1 MKKKK
6 KKIISP
12 HIFVA
17 MIALILALTILSR
30 ALPDGTMRL
39 SVGDS
44 GIGEKAIA
52 LTFDDGPCGNTEEL
66 LDGLAEYNAKVT
78 FFVLGKNVEKYPIV
92 VRRAYDEGHLIGN
105 HTYDHPRL
113 TLLSPQS
120 AKENIQKSSDTE
132 CV

>member
-66 LDGLAEYNAKVT
+66 LDGLAEY
-78 FFVLGKNVEKYPIV
+78 
-92 VRRAYDEGHLIGN
+92 VRKQCATPQRCARYLASVG
-105 HTYDHPRL
+105 L
-113 TLLSPQS
+113 TRS
-120 AKENIQKSSDTE
+120 AKGRILVTPM
-132 CV
+132 C